1 MARCC
6 LALSGREKYCQ
17 RCLACRQGQ
26 SPYSVSFQ
34 SHSAGAAFRD
44 CPAPAPGSLT
54 SSTGE
59 PLPPLAALLAA
70 APQLSTFR
78 DALRA
83 SSLAAVPGGNLTI
96 FAPSNA
102 AFTAALLSGQLWQTL
117 GTSAAAAAGAAGP
130 GTAAPGAA
138 ADGTALPQQQATM
151 QALLMDHMAP
161 GRYELADLQ
170 QLAACNATGNSSAG
184 GGSGASAAAA
194 PGVAAGPCQGLPLT
208 MLSSRQVLLAVGP
221 DGESLAEK

>member
-1 MARCC
+1 M
-6 LALSGREKYCQ
+6 
-17 RCLACRQGQ
+17 
-26 SPYSVSFQ
+26 
-34 SHSAGAAFRD
+34 
-44 CPAPAPGSLT
+44 
-54 SSTGE
+54 
-59 PLPPLAALLAA
+59 
-70 APQLSTFR
+70 
-78 DALRA
+78 
-83 SSLAAVPGGNLTI
+83 PGGNLTI

-130 GTAAPGAA
+130 GTATPGAA

-151 QALLMDHMAP
+151 QALLMDHMAS

-194 PGVAAGPCQGLPLT
+194 PGAAAGPCQGILLT
-208 MLSSRQVLLAVGP
+208 MLSGRQVLVAVGP
-221 DGESLAEK
+221 DGEREADNRRKAGSFGTYSQRTDIG